1 LGPEP
6 GLSARTALIVLG
18 MHRSGT
24 SAVTRVLGL
33 LGAALP
39 KQPMLSLKNE
49 DHWEP
54 ERLVRLH
61 EAMLEEAGS
70 RWDDWRAFDPASLGK
85 RLDHYKSR
93 IKTIL
98 ADEYADAQL
107 MVIKDPRMCRFVPLY
122 KDVLA
127 ELDITPRFVLLQRNP
142 LAVTASLRRRN
153 RMTRG
158 FAGLLWLRHVLDASE
173 STRGHPRCFVS
184 YETFLDDWREAAGR
198 AATELAIEWPGGD
211 TQAAADIDSYL
222 SRDLQ
227 HHAASVAELDGDP
240 QVNGWIKEVYHALL
254 QLERGKSA
262 EAIAKLDRIKAE
274 FETQTAVFGEATL
287 PELAER
293 ERSLNEEI
301 DRAVEWGSPKSVARR
316 AWIQVKQVI
325 KDVYESLPLPPLK

>member
-1 LGPEP
+1 LV
-6 GLSARTALIVLG
+6 VLG

-39 KQPMLSLKNE
+39 KQPMLSPKNE

-54 ERLVRLH
+54 VRLVRLH

-70 RWDDWRAFDPASLGK
+70 RWDDWRAFDPAVLGK

-98 ADEYADAQL
+98 AEEYGDAQL

-122 KDVLA
+122 NGALA
-127 ELDITPRFVLLQRNP
+127 DLDIGPRFVLLHRNP
-142 LAVTASLRRRN
+142 LAVMASLRRRN
-153 RMTRG
+153 SMTRG
-158 FAGLLWLRHVLDASE
+158 FAGLLWLRHVLDAVDAS
-173 STRGHPRCFVS
+173 RGHPRCFLS
-184 YETFLDDWREAAGR
+184 YETFLDDWRGGVGR
-198 AATELAIEWPGGD
+198 AATELAIEWPEVE
-211 TQAAADIDSYL
+211 TQPSAEIDSYL

-227 HHAASVAELDGDP
+227 HHAATVAELDGDP
-240 QVNGWIKEVYHALL
+240 QVNGWVKEVYHALL
-254 QLERGKSA
+254 HLERGESA

-274 FETQTAVFGEATL
+274 FEAQTAVFGDATL
-287 PELAER
+287 PELAQR

-301 DRAVEWGSPKSVARR
+301 DKAVEWGSPKGVARR